1 MALSRLKG
9 KKRFLNERKALLCCP
24 LLAFSLS
31 LSLEKNPLTVLF
43 NSGSPHRSGFM
54 VSLLGYFHTSFVV
67 RLKK

>member
-9 KKRFLNERKALLCCP
+9 KKRFLNERKAISLLCCP

-31 LSLEKNPLTVLF
+31 LSLSLEKNPLTVL
-43 NSGSPHRSGFM
+43 GFM